1 MDSHGHKT
9 AATSTGHVVQ
19 ICNRCKW
26 PFPNPHPSAKH
37 RRAHKRVCGT
47 VEGYKL
53 IHSEEEEELDRHLS
67 ISDDEH
73 ASDSENHTPSPNL
86 VKKKA
91 EDFASGEG
99 AGAKSN
105 KSEDDVFSDAVTE
118 FSDSG
123 ISPSLVER
131 LVMEEKPLEDDP
143 IKTAEKPDI
152 TEQVNDPT
160 RIVEVNL
167 QPDIIK
173 SDVSREIAVES
184 QSINES
190 DIQREEDKLASI
202 TLDSEKGE
210 VVSVSEPAL
219 TAVVQHKSLDAPVTA
234 KSIPTETVCENAPV
248 GVKQVSIDEDKTT
261 IEFEKDVDHVEEK
274 PNSVILETANG
285 EAGGSAVV
293 SDATIL
299 QELSKTESSGDVLEK
314 PVEVL
319 LQSEVILEVPKNI
332 HVTELKEDNNTEV
345 VIVSEKTLDEPIV
358 KEEALPEKQCSNETS
373 LDVEESF
380 DKLNVENVDYKN
392 LQDKVD
398 EVERSDSLEGNC
410 GSVSALSFQSN
421 TGVAE
426 TNSPSP
432 DTLIIETNSEKP
444 KIEVETFEPP
454 SFMTLVQSG
463 NQDKADEKDG
473 WFPSLTNVSKE
484 SEGRKK
490 NEEIIAKVTNSSPM
504 KQHHGSLKSLLNEVN
519 SPIKKQVPDLD
530 DDANQKNGTE
540 KPNKEEDNGNKHV
553 EEWDSP
559 AKYPVE
565 IKKEKKTKKG
575 KPFWV
580 PFMCC
585 SSAANREV

>member
-1 MDSHGHKT
+1 MDTQSHKT
-9 AATSTGHVVQ
+9 AATSTGHEVH
-19 ICNRCKW
+19 ICSRCKW

-53 IHSEEEEELDRHLS
+53 IHSEEEEEEHDRHLS

-91 EDFASGEG
+91 EDFASGDG

-105 KSEDDVFSDAVTE
+105 RSEDDVFSDAVTE

-131 LVMEEKPLEDDP
+131 LVIEEKLLEDDDP
-143 IKTAEKPDI
+143 IKTAENPDI

-160 RIVEVNL
+160 RIVEMNL

-173 SDVSREIAVES
+173 SDVSREIAVET
-184 QSINES
+184 QSVNES

-202 TLDSEKGE
+202 TLESEKGE

-219 TAVVQHKSLDAPVTA
+219 TAVVQHESLDALVTP
-234 KSIPTETVCENAPV
+234 KSIPTETVCENAPLE
-248 GVKQVSIDEDKTT
+248 VKQVSVDEDKTT
-261 IEFEKDVDHVEEK
+261 IEFKKDVDRVEEK
-274 PNSVILETANG
+274 PNSVILETANENG

-293 SDATIL
+293 SDAKIS
-299 QELSKTESSGDVLEK
+299 QELSKTESSDDVLEK

-319 LQSEVILEVPKNI
+319 VQSQVILEVPKNI
-332 HVTELKEDNNTEV
+332 HVTELKEDNNNEV
-345 VIVSEKTLDEPIV
+345 VIVSEKTLDQPIV
-358 KEEALPEKQCSNETS
+358 KDEALPEKQCSNETS
-373 LDVEESF
+373 LDVEESV
-380 DKLNVENVDYKN
+380 DKLNVDYKN
-392 LQDKVD
+392 VQDKVD
-398 EVERSDSLEGNC
+398 EIEGNC
-410 GSVSALSFQSN
+410 GSVSAPLQSN

-426 TNSPSP
+426 TNRPSP
-432 DTLIIETNSEKP
+432 DTLIIETNSGKP
-444 KIEVETFEPP
+444 KTEVETFEPP

-463 NQDKADEKDG
+463 NQDKADEKEG
-473 WFPSLTNVSKE
+473 WFPSLTNASKE

-504 KQHHGSLKSLLNEVN
+504 KQRHGSLKTLLDEVN
-519 SPIKKQVPDLD
+519 SPNKKQVPDFD
-530 DDANQKNGTE
+530 EDANQKNRTE
-540 KPNKEEDNGNKHV
+540 KPNKEEVNGNNKHV

-559 AKYPVE
+559 AKYPIE

-585 SSAANREV
+585 SSAASREI

>member
-1 MDSHGHKT
+1 MDSQGHKT
-9 AATSTGHVVQ
+9 AATSTGHEVH
-19 ICNRCKW
+19 ICSRCKW

-53 IHSEEEEELDRHLS
+53 IHSEEEEEHDRHLS
-67 ISDDEH
+67 ISDDDH

-91 EDFASGEG
+91 EDFASGDG

-105 KSEDDVFSDAVTE
+105 RSEDDVFSDAVTE

-131 LVMEEKPLEDDP
+131 LVIEEKLLEDDDP

-160 RIVEVNL
+160 RIVEMNL

-173 SDVSREIAVES
+173 SDVSREIAVET
-184 QSINES
+184 QSVNES

-219 TAVVQHKSLDAPVTA
+219 TAVVQHESLDALVTP

-248 GVKQVSIDEDKTT
+248 EVKQVSVDEDKTT
-261 IEFEKDVDHVEEK
+261 IEFKKDVDRVEEK
-274 PNSVILETANG
+274 PNNVILETANENG

-293 SDATIL
+293 SDAKIL
-299 QELSKTESSGDVLEK
+299 QELSKTESSDDVLEK

-319 LQSEVILEVPKNI
+319 VQSQVILEVPKNI

-345 VIVSEKTLDEPIV
+345 VVVSEKTLDQPIV
-358 KEEALPEKQCSNETS
+358 KDEALPEKQCSNETS
-373 LDVEESF
+373 LDVEESV
-380 DKLNVENVDYKN
+380 DKLNVETVDYKN

-398 EVERSDSLEGNC
+398 EIEGNC
-410 GSVSALSFQSN
+410 GSVSAPLQSN

-426 TNSPSP
+426 TNPPSP
-432 DTLIIETNSEKP
+432 DTLIIETNSGKP
-444 KIEVETFEPP
+444 KTEVETFEPP

-463 NQDKADEKDG
+463 NQDKADEKEG
-473 WFPSLTNVSKE
+473 WFPSLTNASKE

-504 KQHHGSLKSLLNEVN
+504 KQRHGSLKTLLDEVN
-519 SPIKKQVPDLD
+519 SPNKKQVPDFD
-530 DDANQKNGTE
+530 EDANQKNGTE
-540 KPNKEEDNGNKHV
+540 KPNKEEVNGNNKHV

-559 AKYPVE
+559 AKYPIE

-585 SSAANREV
+585 SSAASREI

>member
-9 AATSTGHVVQ
+9 AATSTGHEVH
-19 ICNRCKW
+19 ICSRCKW

-53 IHSEEEEELDRHLS
+53 IHSEEEHDRHLS

-105 KSEDDVFSDAVTE
+105 RSEDDVFSDAVTE

-131 LVMEEKPLEDDP
+131 LVMEENPLEDDDP

-160 RIVEVNL
+160 RIVEMNL
-167 QPDIIK
+167 QPNIIK

-184 QSINES
+184 QSLNES

-210 VVSVSEPAL
+210 VVSVSEPAF
-219 TAVVQHKSLDAPVTA
+219 TVQHESLHASVTA
-234 KSIPTETVCENAPV
+234 KRIPTETVCENAPV
-248 GVKQVSIDEDKTT
+248 EVKEVSVDEDKTT
-261 IEFEKDVDHVEEK
+261 IEFKKDVDHVEEK
-274 PNSVILETANG
+274 PNSVILETVNENG

-293 SDATIL
+293 SDAKIL
-299 QELSKTESSGDVLEK
+299 QELSKTESSDNVLEK

-319 LQSEVILEVPKNI
+319 VQSQVIVEGPKNI
-332 HVTELKEDNNTEV
+332 LVTELKEDNNTEV
-345 VIVSEKTLDEPIV
+345 VIVSEKTLDQPIL

-380 DKLNVENVDYKN
+380 NKLNVENVDYKN

-410 GSVSALSFQSN
+410 GSVS
-421 TGVAE
+421 GVAE

-432 DTLIIETNSEKP
+432 DTLIIETNSEKQ

-463 NQDKADEKDG
+463 NQDKADEKEG

-504 KQHHGSLKSLLNEVN
+504 KQRHGSLKTLLDEVN
-519 SPIKKQVPDLD
+519 SPNKKQVPDFD

-540 KPNKEEDNGNKHV
+540 KPNKEEVNGNNKHV

-559 AKYPVE
+559 AKYPIE

-585 SSAANREV
+585 SSAASREV

>member
-9 AATSTGHVVQ
+9 AATSTGHEVH
-19 ICNRCKW
+19 ICSRCKW

-53 IHSEEEEELDRHLS
+53 IHSEEEHDRHLS

-105 KSEDDVFSDAVTE
+105 RSEDDVFSDAVTE

-131 LVMEEKPLEDDP
+131 LVMEENPLEDDDP

-160 RIVEVNL
+160 RIVEMNL
-167 QPDIIK
+167 QPNIIK

-184 QSINES
+184 QSLNES

-210 VVSVSEPAL
+210 VVSVSEPAF
-219 TAVVQHKSLDAPVTA
+219 TVQHESLHASVTA
-234 KSIPTETVCENAPV
+234 KRIPTETVCENAPV
-248 GVKQVSIDEDKTT
+248 EVKEVSVDEDKTT
-261 IEFEKDVDHVEEK
+261 IEFKKDVDHVEEK
-274 PNSVILETANG
+274 PNSVILETVNENG

-293 SDATIL
+293 SDAKIL
-299 QELSKTESSGDVLEK
+299 QELSKTESSDNVLEK

-319 LQSEVILEVPKNI
+319 VQTCKIKSMKSKDLIVLKATVVQFQVRLFIYQDLNYFKILL
-332 HVTELKEDNNTEV
+332 T
-345 VIVSEKTLDEPIV
+345 
-358 KEEALPEKQCSNETS
+358 
-373 LDVEESF
+373 
-380 DKLNVENVDYKN
+380 
-392 LQDKVD
+392 
-398 EVERSDSLEGNC
+398 
-410 GSVSALSFQSN
+410 LSFQSN

-432 DTLIIETNSEKP
+432 DTLIIETNSEKQ

-463 NQDKADEKDG
+463 NQDKADEKEG

-504 KQHHGSLKSLLNEVN
+504 KQRHGSLKTLLDEVN
-519 SPIKKQVPDLD
+519 SPNKKQVPDFD

-540 KPNKEEDNGNKHV
+540 KPNKEEVNGNNKHV

-559 AKYPVE
+559 AKYPIE

-585 SSAANREV
+585 SSAASREV